1 MDNKNINKNTNK
13 KIDKKRDKNINT
25 EKTINKDTS
34 NNIIR
39 KIQLKDNNYV
49 MLCVGLAI
57 LFLAVIFIYNEYYQS
72 TKKKIKSDYTEEYE
86 ILLDSK
92 NNEGRSYHFKQNF
105 GSTRSGKLTSS
116 RKYTI
121 KHNNRL
127 LEFDS
132 NSDAKEYQKS
142 NDLEYLNIKEKTIE
156 VMSLD
161 KKFDFLEN
169 EDCDN
174 IETEMSIFM
183 NIKFPYVYSNKG
195 WKSSFKNMKPIIQIG
210 NSPIIQYNPYN
221 NYLEIGIAYKGK
233 SVFKKMKY
241 IRIENIL
248 LKKWLDFHFV
258 IENRKIKIYQDKKLI
273 KYEMLDSVPI
283 LNIDKSTI
291 IKFGEYHNNFNGL
304 VNKIIF
310 YRKALTT
317 SEIKNL

>member
-1 MDNKNINKNTNK
+1 MDNNK
-13 KIDKKRDKNINT
+13 KND
-25 EKTINKDTS
+25 NKL
-34 NNIIR
+34 NNNEILR
-39 KIQLKDNNYV
+39 RIQLRDNDYV
-49 MLCVGLAI
+49 MLFVGLAI
-57 LFLAVIFIYNEYYQS
+57 IFLVIIFIYNEYHQS
-72 TKKKIKSDYTEEYE
+72 KKKEIKSDYTDDYE

-92 NNEGRSYHFKQNF
+92 NNEGRNYHFKQTF

-116 RKYTI
+116 KKYI
-121 KHNNRL
+121 VNHNDINF
-127 LEFDS
+127 EFDTL
-132 NSDAKEYQKS
+132 NEAKKYKITH
-142 NDLEYLNIKEKTIE
+142 DVEYLKTTPKKIE
-156 VMSLD
+156 TISLD
-161 KKFDFLEN
+161 KRFDFLEN
-169 EDCDN
+169 EDCEKV
-174 IETEMSIFM
+174 ETEISIFM
-183 NIKFPYVYSNKG
+183 NIKFPYVYSNKS
-195 WKSSFKNMKPIIQIG
+195 WKSSYKSMKPILQIG
-210 NSPIIQYNPYN
+210 DSPIIQYNPFH

-273 KYEMLDSVPI
+273 KYEVLDSVPI
-283 LNIDKSTI
+283 LDIDKSTI